1 MACSDVSNN
10 IADISDEIDRQIEV
24 YLSNMTDEQF
34 DDFIY
39 FFQLQP
45 ATAPDP
51 APLSSAIVST
61 ARFATPTDDE
71 AVFAAQSKAVP
82 STTERS
88 TEWACCIWNQWSK
101 IRKESNCEYSP
112 PPQLCTDESC
122 LDRWLSKFILEI
134 RRQDGKEY
142 PPNTPYSIACGI
154 LRHVRNYAPQVNFFT
169 QVQFTGFRKL

>member
-1 MACSDVSNN
+1 MACSDVSND

-24 YLSNMTDEQF
+24 YLSNMNDKQF
-34 DDFIY
+34 VNSS
-39 FFQLQP
+39 QLQP

-61 ARFATPTDDE
+61 TRFATPKDDE
-71 AVFAAQSKAVP
+71 TVLAAQSKAVP
-82 STTERS
+82 STTKRS
-88 TEWACCIWNQWSK
+88 TEWAFRIWNQWSK
-101 IRKESNCEYSP
+101 SRKESNCEYSP

-142 PPNTPYSIACGI
+142 PPNMLYSIACGI
-154 LRHVRNYAPQVNFFT
+154 LRHVRNYAPQVNSFT